1 MPIKLSDVKS
11 KFTGKQTYSYRKV
24 RWFTEMSNMSILW
37 CIHSSVTIGMQTT

>member
-24 RWFTEMSNMSILW
+24 RWFTEMSK
-37 CIHSSVTIGMQTT
+37 CQYCDAYIHQ